1 MDTTATKINALLD
14 AISQDITE
22 RENVANSAMNT
33 LEKLNATPEEFKEA
47 NIRYGLNSYVIN
59 YLNRIKAAV
68 MERDIK
74 KAENIIRYHSYY
86 QQTKGNLDDGSTISV
101 AQAAVAVT
109 LNGYVARFFEA

>member
-1 MDTTATKINALLD
+1 MATTATKINAILD
-14 AISQDITE
+14 AISQDIAE
-22 RENVANSAMNT
+22 HESVANSAMNT

-47 NIRYGLNSYVIN
+47 NIRYGFNSYVIN

-74 KAENIIRYHSYY
+74 KAENIIRCHSYY
-86 QQTKGNLDDGSTISV
+86 QHAKGNLNDGSAISF

-109 LNGYVARFFEA
+109 LDGYVARFFET

>member
-14 AISQDITE
+14 AICQDITE

-86 QQTKGNLDDGSTISV
+86 QHTKGNLDDGSTISV

>member
-1 MDTTATKINALLD
+1 MNTTATKINAILD
-14 AISQDITE
+14 AISQDIAE
-22 RENVANSAMNT
+22 REGVANSAMNT

-59 YLNRIKAAV
+59 YLNRIKAVV

-74 KAENIIRYHSYY
+74 KAENLIRCHAYY
-86 QQTKGNLDDGSTISV
+86 QYSKGNLDDGSTISV

-109 LNGYVARFFEA
+109 LDGYIDRFFES